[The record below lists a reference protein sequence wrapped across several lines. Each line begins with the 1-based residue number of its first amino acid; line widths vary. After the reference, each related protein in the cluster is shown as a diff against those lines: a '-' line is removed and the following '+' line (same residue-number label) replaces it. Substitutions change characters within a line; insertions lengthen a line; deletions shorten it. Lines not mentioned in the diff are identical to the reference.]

1 MSFFWAGCGLP
12 ALTAAAVFCAA
23 CRDAHFA
30 CRGNAATDA
39 DGRLLPRA
47 QCPARRRPP
56 ASTAAVFCAACRD
69 APRAFGLSVVW
80 LSRFVVLFSWGT
92 FLAAVLFGFG
102 CLAACFSVGRRL
114 PCRLEA
120 AGVGCGFGSYY
131 VALAFLH
138 LAGGRRRWGCG
149 LVWVCVWAGLAR
161 RVGCGGSACL
171 LGMVVWVG
179 WRRPCPLRGLFL
191 ALLFHRCFT

>member
-1 MSFFWAGCGLP
+1 MFY
-12 ALTAAAVFCAA
+12 AA
-23 CRDAHFA
+23 CRDAHSV

-39 DGRLLPRA
+39 DGRLLPCA

-80 LSRFVVLFSWGT
+80 LSRFVVLFGWGA
-92 FLAAVLFGFG
+92 FLAAILFGFG

-114 PCRLEA
+114 LCRLEA

-138 LAGGRRRWGCG
+138 LGGRCRWWWRG
-149 LVWVCVWAGLAR
+149 LVFPCLPLGGGGVGRLA
-161 RVGCGGSACL
+161 
-171 LGMVVWVG
+171 
-179 WRRPCPLRGLFL
+179 PPLPPPGAVFG
-191 ALLFHRCFT
+191 AFVSQMFHVKHL

>member
-1 MSFFWAGCGLP
+1 MAFFWAGCGLP

-23 CRDAHFA
+23 CRDAHLV
-30 CRGNAATDA
+30 CQGNAATDK
-39 DGRLLPRA
+39 DGRLLPCA
-47 QCPARRRPP
+47 QAPARRRP
-56 ASTAAVFCAACRD
+56 SLSVAAVLCAACRD

-80 LSRFVVLFSWGT
+80 LSRFVVLFGWGA

-114 PCRLEA
+114 LCRLVA
-120 AGVGCGFGSYY
+120 AGVGCGFGSCY

-149 LVWVCVWAGLAR
+149 LVWVCVWDGLAMC
-161 RVGCGGSACL
+161 VGWGAPACP
-171 LGMVVWVG
+171 LGVLFWGG
-179 WRRPCPLRGLFL
+179 WRRPRPPRGLFL
-191 ALLFHRCFT
+191 ALLFHKCFT